1 MTSRIKSIGPHCVI
15 KVCSQKLC
23 HFARR
28 WGNPT
33 ITSKVMTF
41 ETNLQGNQSHN
52 HCQLSQS
59 TKEETDMQR
68 NRTVQVVFSF
78 AGRSVCGYHHVLSI
92 QRAVEH
98 IFSLDNPSRRTAK
111 AKKRNQIESF
121 QQKSDQY
128 IYDQTPKTTHQLT
141 NANIH
146 TDIHTYLLLGRPR
159 LPRTR

>member
-1 MTSRIKSIGPHCVI
+1 
-15 KVCSQKLC
+15 
-23 HFARR
+23 
-28 WGNPT
+28 
-33 ITSKVMTF
+33 MTF

-111 AKKRNQIESF
+111 AKKRNQLESF
-121 QQKSDQY
+121 
-128 IYDQTPKTTHQLT
+128 T
-141 NANIH
+141 
-146 TDIHTYLLLGRPR
+146 
-159 LPRTR
+159 